1 MGVCVVVGMTDLAA
15 LQNQIKRD
23 KDAYFEEFQLQHRH
37 FLSELQLFQQNPS
50 SRSKAFTDL
59 LSFIAQIAPCY
70 PHQLKEFPQ
79 QLCDLLEQQATVLV
93 PETRT
98 CIAKALILLRNR
110 DLLSPTILLPL
121 FFKLFRVHDKTLRNL
136 IRGHIVADI
145 RKVNSKK
152 KNQKLNNMLQNFMST
167 MLRDSNDIA
176 ARHSIEVVIDL
187 YRKNIWNDER
197 TVNVLAEACL
207 SKNTKILVSGL
218 QFFLAKDAPKDDDDE
233 DDKSEQVNAKLQ
245 KLLHGHSRMTK
256 KRKSRINRYK
266 ELTQK
271 EKKRDAYLTPNFP
284 AIQLIHDPLGFSEKL
299 FGALKR
305 STDRFEVKL
314 MMMNLISRLI
324 VCHKLQLINFY
335 PWVQRYL
342 QPHQDQVTHIL
353 CILAQSVHELVDADS
368 ILPTVRVLANN
379 FISDRCSPNAMTVGL
394 NSIRE
399 ICLRCSF
406 AMDDTLLQ
414 DLVQYKNYKDKGV
427 MMAAKSLLAL
437 YRERDPT
444 LLARKDRGR
453 DHKAIVA
460 KAYGEVRPADS
471 IEGIDLLEQHE
482 AGYLSLD
489 SDEYEPEE
497 EDQKV
502 KTQKQPKTKTFSIL
516 GQLEEEELDIEDE
529 EEAAEGENE
538 EMKSETSEPAE
549 PVQPIVSTRI
559 LTDADFNKIN
569 ALRMKQATD
578 PLQKRRR
585 NEFEE
590 LHKVTEEL
598 DEGKLLTYIKKRKLT
613 YDERLALR

>member
-37 FLSELQLFQQNPS
+37 FLSELQLFPQNPS

-207 SKNTKILVSGL
+207 SKNTKILVPAL
-218 QFFLAKDAPKDDDDE
+218 QFFLANTTPKEDDE
-233 DDKSEQVNAKLQ
+233 EEDTNAEVNSKLQ

-256 KRKSRINRYK
+256 KRKARINRYK
-266 ELTQK
+266 ELSQK

-324 VCHKLQLINFY
+324 ACHKLQLINFY
-335 PWVQRYL
+335 PWIQRYL
-342 QPHQDQVTHIL
+342 QPHQEEVTHIL
-353 CILAQSVHELVDADS
+353 CILAQSVHDLIDQES

-379 FISDRCSPNAMTVGL
+379 FITDRCSANAIAVGL
-394 NSIRE
+394 NTIRE
-399 ICLRCSF
+399 ICMRCPY

-414 DLVQYKNYKDKGV
+414 DLVEYKKYKEKSV
-427 MMAAKSLLAL
+427 SMAARSLITL
-437 YRERDPT
+437 YRELDPS
-444 LLARKDRGR
+444 LLARKDRGKDALNTEAR
-453 DHKAIVA
+453 VF
-460 KAYGEVRPADS
+460 GEFKPTVR
-471 IEGIDLLEQHE
+471 IEGVEL
-482 AGYLSLD
+482 LD
-489 SDEYEPEE
+489 SDSDGDGDDCDEDSEE
-497 EDQKV
+497 E
-502 KTQKQPKTKTFSIL
+502 PKET
-516 GQLEEEELDIEDE
+516 
-529 EEAAEGENE
+529 EGEIPEN
-538 EMKSETSEPAE
+538 T
-549 PVQPIVSTRI
+549 
-559 LTDADFNKIN
+559 
-569 ALRMKQATD
+569 
-578 PLQKRRR
+578 
-585 NEFEE
+585 
-590 LHKVTEEL
+590 
-598 DEGKLLTYIKKRKLT
+598 
-613 YDERLALR
+613 